1 MAKQE
6 FEQYVDVRYNY
17 KDGVHK
23 IEAVT
28 RNLECVELINTTD
41 PFMLIDYLEYNQ
53 LSMFAITHDY
63 FNGGK
68 VYYCESEEGL
78 CYYIN
83 NIIIDFINREMFR
96 QHLTLYNLLDC
107 MIYGRLVVMD
117 AQGNVLVHGDTIQIK
132 DVIAGTLARHI
143 TCMEATYKDDIVYV
157 TAIIN

>member
-1 MAKQE
+1 MTKQE

-83 NIIIDFINREMFR
+83 NIIIDFINREMFSSTPYSL
-96 QHLTLYNLLDC
+96 QS
-107 MIYGRLVVMD
+107 IRL
-117 AQGNVLVHGDTIQIK
+117 H
-132 DVIAGTLARHI
+132 
-143 TCMEATYKDDIVYV
+143 DIWSFSCNGC
-157 TAIIN
+157 TR